1 MTAKA
6 MEGTSRTGAKVANG
20 SNSATDCGCR
30 ECRFEA
36 ELREARAEIARL
48 RVERAGD
55 EVGAKRARESEAKK
69 GSVELPTE
77 IWAKIAGD
85 LDGNDVFAFALT
97 SKQHREA
104 QQLSGRKLET
114 AFMETSA
121 NENPVHF
128 TSSWCMWTARRL
140 NASETR
146 RALVQKLVRAALV
159 FGYVEVLD
167 FLKSQTRAKKTIL
180 FTDNACHYAAYGG
193 HIQVLQW
200 LRNEVRDRE
209 RERERDRK

>member
-6 MEGTSRTGAKVANG
+6 MKGTSKTGAKVANG

-30 ECRFEA
+30 EGTSCRFEA
-36 ELREARAEIARL
+36 ELREARTEIARL

-69 GSVELPTE
+69 RSVELPTE

-146 RALVQKLVRAALV
+146 RALVQKLVRAAWSSGTWK
-159 FGYVEVLD
+159 FWT
-167 FLKSQTRAKKTIL
+167 F
-180 FTDNACHYAAYGG
+180 
-193 HIQVLQW
+193 
-200 LRNEVRDRE
+200 
-209 RERERDRK
+209 